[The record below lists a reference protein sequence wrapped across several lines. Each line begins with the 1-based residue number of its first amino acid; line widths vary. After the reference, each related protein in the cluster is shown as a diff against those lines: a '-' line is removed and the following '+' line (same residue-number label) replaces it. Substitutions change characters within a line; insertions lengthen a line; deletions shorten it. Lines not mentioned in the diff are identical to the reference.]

1 MSSASKSFVLAILP
15 VLLVDVVSA
24 PLQVLHQDP
33 QCDPAAQFAV
43 NEMKKKGMQIL
54 SFLLQTCTLNRKQFF
69 SLSMDVYL
77 KTQRKHCK
85 GIIVWVR
92 PFKEVMYSITN
103 PGKCNNV

>member
-1 MSSASKSFVLAILP
+1 MSSASKSFVLAVLL
-15 VLLVDVVSA
+15 VLLVDVVST
-24 PLQVLHQDP
+24 PLHQDP

-43 NEMKKKGMQIL
+43 NEMKKKGIQIL
-54 SFLLQTCTLNRKQFF
+54 SFLLQTCTLNRKEFF

-77 KTQRKHCK
+77 KTQRKHCE